1 MLLGCFEERNYS
13 LFRCRLSV
21 FGIKLLSN
29 KLSEIILRIN
39 TTNKKVLL
47 LDCDNTLWGGIVGE
61 DGIEKIKLGQDGIG
75 LAFLEFQKAIKK
87 LQESGII
94 LGLVSKNN
102 QEDVINVLEKHKS
115 MILKKKIYLFLKL
128 TGIKKVKTY
137 VKFQKIYS

>member
-1 MLLGCFEERNYS
+1 MSKIYPNLYILNIDDLFSFHGHKSCFDERNYS

-21 FGIKLLSN
+21 FGLKLLSD

-39 TTNKKVLL
+39 ITNKKVLL
-47 LDCDNTLWGGIVGE
+47 LDCDITLWGGVVGE

-102 QEDVINVLEKHKS
+102 HEDVINVLEKHKS
-115 MILKKKIYLFLKL
+115 MILKKKIL
-128 TGIKKVKTY
+128 
-137 VKFQKIYS
+137 